1 MKIRDA
7 LNNINANLGYIKIIK
22 IGENNMADEKML
34 DTFTAHELVDLM
46 EKESK
51 GVWRIGE
58 YWNILYNG

>member
-7 LNNINANLGYIKIIK
+7 LNNINSNLGYIKIIK
-22 IGENNMADEKML
+22 IGENNVADEKML

-58 YWNILYNG
+58 YWHILYNG